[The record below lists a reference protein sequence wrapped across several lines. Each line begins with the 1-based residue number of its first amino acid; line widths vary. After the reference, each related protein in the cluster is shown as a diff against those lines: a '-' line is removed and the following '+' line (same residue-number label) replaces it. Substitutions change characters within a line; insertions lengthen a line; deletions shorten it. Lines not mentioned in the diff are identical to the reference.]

1 MSEPASGSV
10 RRPASRSSRGG
21 TLRLGLGSAGNGLLA
36 YLVFALTTRA
46 LGAERAAPVSVLW
59 SYWAFAGAAF
69 TFPLQHWATR
79 TVEAHGE
86 ATVRRALP
94 QVAVVTLAAALV
106 LAVLAWSVRMP
117 LFGRQD
123 AWFPVMVGVVTV
135 GSATI
140 GLVRGGLAARDR
152 LGGVAA
158 SLVAEN
164 GLRCVAVGALGLA
177 GVRSP
182 VPFGMCLVAGHLVAV
197 CWPSAWR
204 YRRGPVPETAPAT
217 PFGFLAGAG
226 AAQLVAQTVLTGGPV
241 VLALSGGS
249 PRQVTTLFAALALFR
264 APYMLAL
271 GLVAALTAGVTRM
284 AVGGHLSRL
293 RTMLRGTLAATVAG
307 VLLAGAGAAWLGP
320 WLLRLV
326 FGADVVLGH
335 WQAAVVAVGCTVAI
349 ANLLLVVLALAQDR
363 AGSVAASWLVSVVAA
378 AAGFA
383 ALSRWNGL
391 DAADRVVWAFL
402 VAETLAL
409 LALGMSGSRAVRR
422 HGSAG

>member
-1 MSEPASGSV
+1 V
-10 RRPASRSSRGG
+10 
-21 TLRLGLGSAGNGLLA
+21 RLGLGSAGNGLLA
-36 YLVFALTTRA
+36 YLVFALTTRV

-86 ATVRRALP
+86 ETVRRALP
-94 QVAVVTLAAALV
+94 QVAAVTSAAALV
-106 LAVLAWSVRMP
+106 LGVLAWSVRMP
-117 LFGRQD
+117 LFGRPD
-123 AWFPVMVGVVTV
+123 AWFPVMVGLVTV

-152 LGGVAA
+152 LGGVAG

-164 GLRCVAVGALGLA
+164 GLRCLAVAALGLA
-177 GVRSP
+177 GVDSA
-182 VPFGMCLVAGHLVAV
+182 VPFGLCLVAGHLVALA
-197 CWPSAWR
+197 WPSALH
-204 YRRGPVPETAPAT
+204 YRRGPVPVGAPAT

-241 VLALSGGS
+241 VLALSGGA

-271 GLVAALTAGVTRM
+271 GLVAALTARVTRM
-284 AVGGHLSRL
+284 AVGGHRDRL
-293 RTMLRGTLAATVAG
+293 RTLLRGTLAATAAG
-307 VLLAGAGAAWLGP
+307 ALLAGPGAAWLGP

-326 FGADVVLGH
+326 FGADVVLGR
-335 WQAAVVAVGCTVAI
+335 WQAGVVAVACTVAI

-363 AGSVAASWLVSVVAA
+363 AGSVAAAWLVSVLAA
-378 AAGFA
+378 AAGFL
-383 ALSRWNGL
+383 ALSGWNEV
-391 DAADRVVWAFL
+391 DASDRVVWAFL

-409 LALGMSGSRAVRR
+409 LALAAAGARSVRR
-422 HGSAG
+422 LGPAA